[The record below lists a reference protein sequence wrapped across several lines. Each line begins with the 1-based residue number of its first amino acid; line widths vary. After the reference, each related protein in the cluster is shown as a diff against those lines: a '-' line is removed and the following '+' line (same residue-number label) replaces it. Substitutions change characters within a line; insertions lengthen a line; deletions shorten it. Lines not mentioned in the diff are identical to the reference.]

1 MSTPTSNSVESTTM
15 RTHRCGDLRVAHVGE
30 TVTLCGWVA
39 RRREHGEHLAF
50 VDLRDYTGVVQ
61 CVVDNT
67 ADMRSEWVVQITGVV
82 QRRPEGTVNANLA
95 TGDVELSD
103 CRVVGTTAI
112 IVATDEIEWS
122 AGILRK
128 LDQLVCPAGTSSSG
142 RTSDLKI
149 GFGSTSE
156 RVCCLFVEFEVGP
169 LLDSRVRFVTRRSRS
184 PEATIRFVPNLGGT
198 SPTQM
203 MDTPP
208 K

>member
-1 MSTPTSNSVESTTM
+1 MAPGLVWLT
-15 RTHRCGDLRVAHVGE
+15 
-30 TVTLCGWVA
+30 
-39 RRREHGEHLAF
+39 
-50 VDLRDYTGVVQ
+50 
-61 CVVDNT
+61 VVD
-67 ADMRSEWVVQITGVV
+67 GVHPAA
-82 QRRPEGTVNANLA
+82 RPLCHNYRQLA
-95 TGDVELSD
+95 GKLLRGSQGAYRGWQLSD